1 MTLGVSGWVA
11 SGLCWVSLVPAGARW
26 LRVAQREHYL
36 AGSTTRFAFR
46 WWIRV
51 RLNAPLLVLGFAATA
66 LSWRWPLSAIGT
78 GAVAT
83 IAPLGLSVR
92 GRTSPLG
99 VTRRLATLATM
110 SFGVEAAIVALGFA
124 IHRTVFL
131 AAMGVILVPVVVDC
145 ACLLT
150 VPIERSFASRFVAR
164 ATNRLGSVRPLIVGI
179 TGSFGKTSTKNYV
192 SHLLANHVRVVAS
205 PGSFNNRAGLARA
218 VNEQLIEGTEVFVA
232 EMGTYGRGEIA
243 ELCRWCPP
251 NIAVITAIGPV
262 HLERFGS
269 EDEILAAK
277 SEITASATT
286 IVLNVDD
293 ARLADLAD
301 VLAEREDRPVVVRC
315 SSVDRGA
322 DVCVIEELGSCEV
335 LVGGR
340 TIGSGITLTAGAQ
353 SGNVACAVAVA
364 RHLEVPDAEI
374 SARLGDLPAVPHRL
388 SVATAPSGV
397 VVIDDTYNS
406 NPAGALAALRLLGEA
421 GETGRRVLVTPG
433 MVELGRRQAEENRAF
448 GSAAAEMAAE
458 LVVVGETNRAALLA
472 GVKGNTPATFRTR
485 EAAVRWVR
493 ENLVSGDAVL
503 YENDLPDHYP

>member
-1 MTLGVSGWVA
+1 MTLSVSGWVA
-11 SGLCWVSLVPAGARW
+11 LGLCWASLVPAGARW

-36 AGSTTRFAFR
+36 AGSITRFAFR

-51 RLNAPLLVLGFAATA
+51 RLNASLLVLVFAATA

-78 GAVAT
+78 GAVAMV
-83 IAPLGLSVR
+83 APLGLSVR

-99 VTRRLATLATM
+99 VTRRLVTLATM
-110 SFGVEAAIVALGFA
+110 SVAVEAAIVALGFA
-124 IHRTVFL
+124 IHRAVFL
-131 AAMGVILVPVVVDC
+131 AAMGVILVPVVVDL
-145 ACLLT
+145 ACLAA
-150 VPIERSFASRFVAR
+150 VPIERGLASRFVAR
-164 ATNRLGSVRPLIVGI
+164 ATNRLASVRPLIVGI

-192 SHLLANHVRVVAS
+192 SHLLANQVRVVAS

-218 VNEQLIEGTEVFVA
+218 VNEQLVEGTEVFVA

-251 NIAVITAIGPV
+251 SVAVVTAIGPV

-277 SEITASATT
+277 SEITVSATT
-286 IVLNVDD
+286 VILNVDD
-293 ARLADLAD
+293 ERLARLAENLAQ
-301 VLAEREDRPVVVRC
+301 RENPPVVVRC

-322 DVCVIEELGSCEV
+322 DVCVIDELGSCDV
-335 LVGGR
+335 LADGR
-340 TIGSGITLTAGAQ
+340 LIGSGISLTAGAQ
-353 SGNVACAVAVA
+353 SSNVACAVAVA
-364 RHLEVPDAEI
+364 LQLGVSDAEI
-374 SARLGDLPAVPHRL
+374 SARLGHLPAVPHRL

-421 GETGRRVLVTPG
+421 GETGRRVVVTPG
-433 MVELGRRQAEENRAF
+433 MVELGRRQAEENQAF
-448 GSAAAEMAAE
+448 GSAASEMAAE
-458 LVVVGETNRAALLA
+458 FVVVGETNRSALLA
-472 GVKGNTPATFRTR
+472 GAKGNKPVTFRTR
-485 EAAVRWVR
+485 EGAVRWVR